1 MNTADKLRWLV
12 DHGYRQTD
20 IAANTGLTQSVLS
33 RLISGDALDP
43 RESTVLAVDAYF
55 SRVHKRRQKARRV

>member
-1 MNTADKLRWLV
+1 MNTAEKLRWLV

-43 RESTVLAVDAYF
+43 RESTVLIVDAYF
-55 SRVHKRRQKARRV
+55 RRVHKSRKKLRK